1 MKINNINQQF
11 LMLSKINYNSTPNEK
26 KFHNSLLSSAEHINF
41 GMRVSYGV
49 PASLSKDL
57 QLKIENMHS
66 NMDVIKNFFAKY
78 NAKNPQ
84 LSSLIK
90 KEYSGLVPKRQS
102 GIVFKLPDTENT
114 IEIMRSQTRQDVLY
128 ISIDDKSVNYN
139 GIIIKG
145 KDKLIANYLKL
156 HPHMLP
162 RELKYMDEEAIQKA
176 QPKKFIDIANELL
189 QNYSDYIRKLESGEL
204 PFPKLVQSSSKK
216 AKPIKNNKDVI
227 SSDNKKEEKL
237 PRKDI
242 KLEEKKEINPA
253 RLSDEELN
261 EYITKKNKTIIND
274 ITKIF
279 NSEPQDIPKHLSPIR
294 TKSGSMLGFTLQT
307 EDGGSLKVTKKV
319 IGAYGDDMPY
329 LAFEITKPNK
339 AISYIN
345 IDIITNKVLRTTD
358 KGKPHISSS
367 HVVYELSPAEIKK
380 RKIFEKLDYYMS
392 QIKGEPVSSFKKEKT
407 AKKSNAKTKINVQTD
422 ILEKWFFN
430 LEGLNSINE
439 QELGKNNGTAAAAE
453 YINAFKAQFLS
464 ELQTKMSEF
473 NTKVQKLIEF
483 LSE

>member
-1 MKINNINQQF
+1 
-11 LMLSKINYNSTPNEK
+11 
-26 KFHNSLLSSAEHINF
+26 
-41 GMRVSYGV
+41 
-49 PASLSKDL
+49 
-57 QLKIENMHS
+57 
-66 NMDVIKNFFAKY
+66 MDVIKNFFAKY

-216 AKPIKNNKDVI
+216 SKLIKSNNRDAI

-237 PRKDI
+237 PRKDK
-242 KLEEKKEINPA
+242 KLEEIH
-253 RLSDEELN
+253 
-261 EYITKKNKTIIND
+261 Y
-274 ITKIF
+274 
-279 NSEPQDIPKHLSPIR
+279 
-294 TKSGSMLGFTLQT
+294 
-307 EDGGSLKVTKKV
+307 
-319 IGAYGDDMPY
+319 
-329 LAFEITKPNK
+329 
-339 AISYIN
+339 
-345 IDIITNKVLRTTD
+345 
-358 KGKPHISSS
+358 
-367 HVVYELSPAEIKK
+367 
-380 RKIFEKLDYYMS
+380 
-392 QIKGEPVSSFKKEKT
+392 
-407 AKKSNAKTKINVQTD
+407 
-422 ILEKWFFN
+422 
-430 LEGLNSINE
+430 
-439 QELGKNNGTAAAAE
+439 
-453 YINAFKAQFLS
+453 
-464 ELQTKMSEF
+464 
-473 NTKVQKLIEF
+473 
-483 LSE
+483 